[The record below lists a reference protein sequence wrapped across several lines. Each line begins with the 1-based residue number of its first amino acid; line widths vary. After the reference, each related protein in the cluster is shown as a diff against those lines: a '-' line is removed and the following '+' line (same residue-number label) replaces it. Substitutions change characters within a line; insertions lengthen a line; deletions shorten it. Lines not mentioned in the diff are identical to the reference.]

1 MNNNNNERK
10 DTLLMEA
17 IAEALVRQNRS
28 SHILLK
34 VDSEGTSLILGGG
47 DHRTYV
53 LPFIGLWVGKEP
65 GSSIRYSKGGGFAGK
80 VTDLFYDLQLIPFL
94 DESNGITIPWEQPFG
109 EQTLPDKEA
118 FYADEFDNGL
128 AYRAF
133 IFTPEGKKE
142 IEGREEDVKL
152 ETDEVA
158 ERDVN
163 IRKDPA
169 GKGTLFDFFADHNL
183 DF

>member
-1 MNNNNNERK
+1 MNNNNERK
-10 DTLLMEA
+10 DALLMEA
-17 IAEALVRQNRS
+17 IAEALVRQKRS

-34 VDSEGTSLILGGG
+34 VDSEGTSLTLGGG

-65 GSSIRYSKGGGFAGK
+65 GSSIRYSKGGRFARNS
-80 VTDLFYDLQLIPFL
+80 TDLFYDLQLIPFL
-94 DESNGITIPWEQPFG
+94 EESNGITIPWEQPFG

-133 IFTPEGKKE
+133 IFTPEGKEE
-142 IEGREEDVKL
+142 IEGREEDVEL
-152 ETDEVA
+152 ETDGA
-158 ERDVN
+158 AVN
-163 IRKDPA
+163 IRKDPNSKEA
-169 GKGTLFDFFADHNL
+169 FLNFFAEYNI